1 MQDTFD
7 NIANS
12 SKIIVTT
19 EKDAMR
25 LQNPDLEPL
34 IRNLPLFYLPIEVAF
49 HQDETGFNNRILDYI
64 KKNPANRMIQ
74 SSTR

>member
-1 MQDTFD
+1 
-7 NIANS
+7 
-12 SKIIVTT
+12 
-19 EKDAMR
+19 MR